1 MFKGKKQESAE
12 AVVVAGVTTI
22 QGDW

>member
-12 AVVVAGVTTI
+12 AVVVDGVTTI